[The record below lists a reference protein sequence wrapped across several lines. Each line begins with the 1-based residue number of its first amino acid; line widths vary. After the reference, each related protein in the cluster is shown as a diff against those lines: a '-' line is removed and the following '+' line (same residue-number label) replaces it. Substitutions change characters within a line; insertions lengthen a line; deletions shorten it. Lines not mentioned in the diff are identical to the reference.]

1 MSCND
6 INLLLY
12 FVVQIY
18 QCYRTLLTPL
28 ICKPTHYFREAP
40 SFLHL
45 HAEHFIVLLNTLC
58 PNPVQPG
65 PKLSHNLEK
74 LIPSERLVEQLD
86 QITPFEKKMVKAVNA
101 LVKAPAS

>member
-1 MSCND
+1 M
-6 INLLLY
+6 
-12 FVVQIY
+12 
-18 QCYRTLLTPL
+18 
-28 ICKPTHYFREAP
+28 
-40 SFLHL
+40 
-45 HAEHFIVLLNTLC
+45 LLNTLC

-101 LVKAPAS
+101 LVKAAAS